1 MRLVGVYLQ
10 ANMKKL
16 AVLISDGGTG
26 TNLQAVI
33 DGVES
38 KAINAQLII
47 VISDTEKA
55 LGLGRAK
62 KHHIPY
68 YILQPQDI
76 LEQILKNTYRV
87 DFVILAGWKKFI
99 SKKMIEL
106 FANRIFNLHPGLI
119 PETVDGV
126 VKNPDQT
133 RGLWNRGK
141 FTEAAVRKFLE
152 TKATYAGSSI
162 HFLTQEFDF
171 GPVLARCFEKI
182 QPNDTVETLYRRLK
196 VKENALY
203 VDVLSK
209 LCNKQD

>member
-1 MRLVGVYLQ
+1 
-10 ANMKKL
+10 MKKL

-26 TNLQAVI
+26 TNLQAII

-87 DFVILAGWKKFI
+87 DFVILAGWKKVFPYKI
-99 SKKMIEL
+99 K
-106 FANRIFNLHPGLI
+106 I
-119 PETVDGV
+119 PHSRPP
-126 VKNPDQT
+126 KYRQ
-133 RGLWNRGK
+133 
-141 FTEAAVRKFLE
+141 
-152 TKATYAGSSI
+152 SS
-162 HFLTQEFDF
+162 
-171 GPVLARCFEKI
+171 A
-182 QPNDTVETLYRRLK
+182 
-196 VKENALY
+196 VKEG
-203 VDVLSK
+203 DVACIYWNQEK
-209 LCNKQD
+209 K